1 MKGFFKSKLVFTIL
15 TVVLLAGA
23 IGVPLARNITHSY
36 AQGPSQP
43 AQAQGNPNPQIAPV
57 DSWLHGKT
65 YGQLNARWWQW
76 FFSVPASK
84 NPGLAMNGAVDCRVG
99 QSGNVWFLAGHFQG
113 SGSFTRSCTV
123 PAGKALFI
131 PLINS
136 WADNVCTTPPL
147 TVNQLRASA
156 ASGVIPPANLHAS
169 IDGKPLTNHEFHR
182 AISPVFSY
190 TLPPSP
196 DNVIDAAF
204 GVSLPGPCWP
214 SLTVTPAVADGFYIM
229 LHPLTE
235 GSHSINFG
243 GSGPGITLDMT
254 YNLKVCKFKT

>member
-1 MKGFFKSKLVFTIL
+1 MKMLRNWYLQSCFALIAL
-15 TVVLLAGA
+15 VLLLQ
-23 IGVPLARNITHSY
+23 VTPVLA
-36 AQGPSQP
+36 AQ
-43 AQAQGNPNPQIAPV
+43 NPNPGVLPP
-57 DSWLHGKT
+57 DSHPFGKT
-65 YGQLNARWWQW
+65 YGEWNAGWWQW

-84 NPGLAMNGAVDCRVG
+84 NPGLATNGTLDCSVG
-99 QSGNVWFLAGHFQG
+99 QSGNVWFLAGPFLT

-123 PAGKALFI
+123 PVGKALFI

-136 WADNVCTTPPL
+136 WVDNVCNTPPF
-147 TVNQLRASA
+147 TVDQLRALA
-156 ASGVIPPANLHAS
+156 ASSVIPTENLHAS
-169 IDGKPLTNHEFHR
+169 IDGNPLTNLESYR

-196 DNVIDAAF
+196 DNLIDAAF

-229 LHPLTE
+229 LAPLTA

-243 GSGPGITLDMT
+243 GSGPGITLDVT
-254 YNLKVCKFKT
+254 YNLTVGS

>member
-1 MKGFFKSKLVFTIL
+1 MKMLRNRYLQSSIALIAL
-15 TVVLLAGA
+15 VLLLQVTPA
-23 IGVPLARNITHSY
+23 LADK
-36 AQGPSQP
+36 
-43 AQAQGNPNPQIAPV
+43 NPNPGVLPPN
-57 DSWLHGKT
+57 SHPFGKT
-65 YGQLNARWWQW
+65 YGEWNAGWWQW

-84 NPGLAMNGAVDCRVG
+84 NPGLATNGTLDCSVG
-99 QSGNVWFLAGHFQG
+99 QSGNVWFLAGPFLT

-123 PAGKALFI
+123 PVGKALFI

-136 WADNVCTTPPL
+136 WADNVCNNGIPPNL
-147 TVNQLRASA
+147 PPQTVEQLRDIAKNF
-156 ASGVIPPANLHAS
+156 VIPPANLHTS
-169 IDGKPLTNHEFHR
+169 IDGHSLTNLESYR

-229 LHPLTE
+229 LTPLTA

-243 GSGPGITLDMT
+243 GSGPGITLDVT
-254 YNLKVCKFKT
+254 YNLTVGS